1 MGYTYAQDFFLGL
14 GWYSWNLGSVF
25 GNLNMIRVKF
35 RCILLPKLQFNL
47 EVIKYSSMEKYN
59 RPRRSLWAY
68 SKDWI
73 QIQEYDPNPGFSFYE
88 DGRRPH
94 SQLQRWASTHKSSTA
109 FPRPSSCTL
118 TLTSRA
124 GNSLAVLQRLNSVT
138 SEAVNEDAFHLR

>member
-1 MGYTYAQDFFLGL
+1 
-14 GWYSWNLGSVF
+14 
-25 GNLNMIRVKF
+25 MIRVKF

-88 DGRRPH
+88 DGRRPSFTASEVGLNTQVEH
-94 SQLQRWASTHKSSTA
+94 CFPKAQFLHADSDLQSGKLSGGTSATQLGHLWSCEWGRL
-109 FPRPSSCTL
+109 PSKV
-118 TLTSRA
+118 A
-124 GNSLAVLQRLNSVT
+124 
-138 SEAVNEDAFHLR
+138 